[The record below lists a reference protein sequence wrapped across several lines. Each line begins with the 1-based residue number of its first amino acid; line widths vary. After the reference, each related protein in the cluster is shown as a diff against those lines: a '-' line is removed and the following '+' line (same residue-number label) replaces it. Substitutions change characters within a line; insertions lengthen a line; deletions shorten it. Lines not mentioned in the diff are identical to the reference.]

1 MECPQALEDRPLFPP
16 HTALPRGCPRL
27 PQHRPPAG
35 PSPLYPCRAVMGP
48 ATACLRESG
57 EQFPGTQGSHKL
69 QEMKAPEQCLLLTHN
84 SSLIKTGPG
93 HNARHQSRVPRDVGT
108 ALGFQSGATRVG
120 EGLPTSLGSAVR
132 PRPHRVGQRGRT
144 GAPLR
149 MLTAGSQVL
158 LTSISSGWGTEGR
171 RKPHVQDSAPPFFP
185 ADCCFLIAIAPKC
198 RFNPS
203 PSPLT
208 DDSLTQ
214 NPFHVDILELL
225 LGKSTG

>member
-1 MECPQALEDRPLFPP
+1 MEDRPLFPP

-84 SSLIKTGPG
+84 SSLIRTGPG

-108 ALGFQSGATRVG
+108 ALGFQSGG
-120 EGLPTSLGSAVR
+120 HP
-132 PRPHRVGQRGRT
+132 GQGGPANIPWLSRQAQAPQSGPAGRT

-185 ADCCFLIAIAPKC
+185 ADCCFLLAIAPKC

>member
-1 MECPQALEDRPLFPP
+1 MPASIGGSPP
-16 HTALPRGCPRL
+16 VPASHSPAQRL
-27 PQHRPPAG
+27 PQTPSTPPSRRPLPSVSLQGRDG
-35 PSPLYPCRAVMGP
+35 PCN
-48 ATACLRESG
+48 CLPESGESG